1 MSYNWENIGKRFLQ
15 TKSKQYG
22 IIDISSGFIVNKVEE
37 DFELLMNGDTMHIR
51 RNKLD
56 AIVALFTT

>member
-15 TKSKQYG
+15 TKSTQYG
-22 IIDISSGFIVNKVEE
+22 IIDISSGSIVNKVKE